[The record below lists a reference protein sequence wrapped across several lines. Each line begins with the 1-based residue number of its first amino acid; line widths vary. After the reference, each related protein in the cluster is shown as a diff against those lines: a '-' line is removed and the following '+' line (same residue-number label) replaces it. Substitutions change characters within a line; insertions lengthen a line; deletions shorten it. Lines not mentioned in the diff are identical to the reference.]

1 MFTNEAPVLWT
12 TEHFYLF
19 FTLVNR
25 LGSAAA
31 LRDIRQIVKKMSK
44 REKRSNTGMEKRF
57 LFMLSAVA
65 EKLLSSFKKPR

>member
-31 LRDIRQIVKKMSK
+31 LRDIRQIVKKCQ
-44 REKRSNTGMEKRF
+44 RERKEVTQ
-57 LFMLSAVA
+57 AW
-65 EKLLSSFKKPR
+65 